1 VFEVHTEVKRKTAV
15 YGVAAVLLALLL
27 GVSFYNFTVVD
38 ESPSPTPTPPKPPSP
53 GPSPPPEQ
61 PPSSELTTLQTFSSY
76 EELVG
81 FLRAPYAYIN
91 YSLALDRVETF
102 AYAAEGGADFSET
115 NIQVAGVDEADIVK
129 TDGTYLYVVS
139 NNSLFVLKAFPPEE
153 AEVLSRISFN
163 GTLLEIFLN
172 GSKLVLLGRSDSYQ
186 YDLEPYYRMP
196 PIPSIYGKTLVEV
209 YDVSNRSNP
218 VLARDFSVSG
228 NYFDSRR
235 IDEYVYLI
243 VTQSAYVLN
252 DTLVPLPKIYSG
264 YEVEEIGAS
273 QVYYANVSDYSY
285 AFTTVV
291 AINVQNDTMEPTH
304 ETFLLGATSCMY
316 VSPDNIYITFSRGA
330 SFWTWAQ
337 GGGTLI
343 YRIHIED
350 EMIKCEAKGEVP
362 GSVLNQFS
370 MDEYNGY
377 FRIAT
382 TTGHI
387 ARSLEEAT
395 SQNHVYVLD
404 MNLTIVGRL
413 EDLAP
418 GEKTYSARFM
428 GNRCY
433 LVTFKKVDPLFV
445 IDLEDPSS
453 PEILGWLKITGY
465 SDYIHPYDENHI
477 IGIGKETVEAEEGDF
492 AWYQGVKISLFDVS
506 NVSNPVEINKT
517 VIGDRGTDSPVLSD
531 HKALLFDKSKNLL
544 VIPVLVA
551 EIDPEKYPEGAP
563 PYTHGDYVWQGAY
576 VFNITLDEGLVLKGR
591 ITHLESATDPWAINY
606 WVKRS
611 LYIDNVLYTI
621 SDKKVMMHNLETL
634 DEINQIEL

>member
-1 VFEVHTEVKRKTAV
+1 MVKVETQVKRKTLA
-15 YGVAAVLLALLL
+15 YGVAAVLLALVLS
-27 GVSFYNFTVVD
+27 VSFYNFIPVD
-38 ESPSPTPTPPKPPSP
+38 ESLSPTPTPPKPPSP
-53 GPSPPPEQ
+53 VQ
-61 PPSSELTTLQTFSSY
+61 PPSSELTSLQRFSSY
-76 EELVG
+76 EDLVS
-81 FLRAPYAYIN
+81 FLGESVAYGHYDRYWEAPIPAIPG
-91 YSLALDRVETF
+91 AT
-102 AYAAEGGADFSET
+102 AYATQDVSPVPEYSET

-129 TDGTYLYVVS
+129 TDGTYLYVAS
-139 NNSLFVLKAFPPEE
+139 NNSLFILKAFPPEE
-153 AEVLSRISFN
+153 AEVLSRINFN

-172 GSKLVLLGRSDSYQ
+172 GSKLVVLGRSVSYPYELDSY
-186 YDLEPYYRMP
+186 YTV
-196 PIPSIYGKTLVEV
+196 PSFLPVYGKTMVRV
-209 YDVSNRSNP
+209 YDVSNKSNP
-218 VLARDFSVSG
+218 VLARDFSISG

-243 VTQSAYVLN
+243 ITEPAYVLN
-252 DTLVPLPKIYSG
+252 DTLVSLPEIYSG
-264 YEVEEIGAS
+264 YGVEEIGAS
-273 QVYYANVSDYSY
+273 QIYYANVSDYYY
-285 AFTTVV
+285 AFTTV
-291 AINVQNDTMEPTH
+291 AAMNVQNDTQEPTH
-304 ETFLLGATSCMY
+304 KTFLLGATSCMY
-316 VSPDNIYITFSRGA
+316 VSLNNIYITFWR
-330 SFWTWAQ
+330 Q
-337 GGGTLI
+337 DGGTLV

-350 EMIKCEAKGEVP
+350 EMIKGEAEGEVP

-370 MDEYNGY
+370 MDEYNSY

-382 TTGHI
+382 TTGHV
-387 ARSLEEAT
+387 ARTFDEAT
-395 SQNHVYVLD
+395 SRNNVYVLD
-404 MNLTIVGRL
+404 MDLNIVGKL
-413 EDLAP
+413 EALAP
-418 GEKTYSARFM
+418 GEKIYSARFM

-517 VIGDRGTDSPVLSD
+517 VIGDRGTDSPVLGD
-531 HKALLFDKSKNLL
+531 HKALLFDKPKNLL

-576 VFNITLDEGLVLKGR
+576 VYKITLDEGLALKGG
-591 ITHLESATDPWAINY
+591 ITHLENGADPWASNY

-621 SDKKVMMHNLETL
+621 SEKKVMMHNLETL
-634 DEINQIEL
+634 DEINQVEL